1 MVGDA
6 GEEATV
12 TAEEALAHCSVV
24 AEPGGG
30 DPTCDI
36 PGAKFSSETGKPCPV
51 KRAGKPPRTPAD
63 TAAGGGGGSQVGT
76 TPETRSKP
84 ARLVVGALGW
94 REYPPGTA
102 PPLSGAVDVG
112 GVGEAG
118 SAATWRRL
126 WGDMEHAGAMG
137 GAEFWERF
145 VTSSQPV
152 VLRGAASNWEALKMW
167 TPQHLAEVTFAV
179 ARIVFVFNVWSCLGS
194 LELEFAHSHVQ

>member
-1 MVGDA
+1 M
-6 GEEATV
+6 
-12 TAEEALAHCSVV
+12 
-24 AEPGGG
+24 
-30 DPTCDI
+30 
-36 PGAKFSSETGKPCPV
+36 
-51 KRAGKPPRTPAD
+51 AD
-63 TAAGGGGGSQVGT
+63 
-76 TPETRSKP
+76 TPETRTKP

-102 PPLSGAVDVG
+102 PPLSGAVGVDV
-112 GVGEAG
+112 VGEAAD
-118 SAATWRRL
+118 AATRRRP

-179 ARIVFVFNVWSCLGS
+179 ARIVFNVWSCLGS
-194 LELEFAHSHVQ
+194 LELEFAHSYVQ